1 MVLKS
6 HTELTKRHRQKAN
19 DYNYA
24 AALLAGNKFTPEK
37 EPIDHTRF
45 LPYPTDDG
53 RMLSLAVRAIVD
65 RLIKEDKLPAM
76 MVADLYHKKL
86 LPKPK
91 Q

>member
-6 HTELTKRHRQKAN
+6 HIELTKRHRQKAN
-19 DYNYA
+19 DCNHA
-24 AALLAGNKFTPEK
+24 AALLAGTKFTPDK
-37 EPIDHTRF
+37 EPVDHTKF

-53 RMLSLAVRAIVD
+53 RMLSLTIRTIVD

-86 LPKPK
+86 LPKPER
-91 Q
+91 